1 MRRDE
6 ELVRSAQARFIA
18 DELETE
24 TGLALAEKQQ
34 RELVQVKLE
43 KEMEITDAL
52 LKGSLMK
59 RSCPSSKKLESRR
72 LRKFMILV
80 A

>member
-1 MRRDE
+1 MNSQLEKLLEEERDLRRDE

-24 TGLALAEKQQ
+24 TGLALVETQR
-34 RELVQVKLE
+34 RELAQVKLE

-52 LKGSLMK
+52 LKGNGV
-59 RSCPSSKKLESRR
+59 RG
-72 LRKFMILV
+72 
-80 A
+80 